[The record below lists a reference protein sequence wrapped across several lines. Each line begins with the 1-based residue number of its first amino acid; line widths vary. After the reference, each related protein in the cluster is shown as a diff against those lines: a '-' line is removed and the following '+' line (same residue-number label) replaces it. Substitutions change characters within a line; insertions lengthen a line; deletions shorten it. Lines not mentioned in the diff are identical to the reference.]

1 MIFPDL
7 GAQHWVDTIRTIKE
21 VNPATTVE
29 VLIPDFQGRLEL
41 VDQVVEAAPEI
52 ISHNMEN
59 RAAYQPA
66 GSQCSQ
72 IRCQP
77 GCPVPHSWTRCD
89 SKDRYYGWF
98 GRNPRRSMLSDGR
111 CARCRC
117 FRINNWSIF
126 TTIQK
131 KIFKLLS
138 T

>member
-1 MIFPDL
+1 M
-7 GAQHWVDTIRTIKE
+7 DTIRTIKE
-21 VNPATTVE
+21 VNPVTTVE

-52 ISHNMEN
+52 ISHNMETV
-59 RAAYQPA
+59 RRISPQVRSAAKYDVSLAVLSRIA
-66 GSQCSQ
+66 GQ
-72 IRCQP
+72 
-77 GCPVPHSWTRCD
+77 GATG
-89 SKDRYYGWF
+89 KDRYYGRF

-131 KIFKLLS
+131 KYS
-138 T
+138 SN